1 MIRTAP
7 SRSIILLLLA
17 ACASTPEPA
26 RNSAPSFGEPLH
38 RFIVGVPQAS
48 ADDAHLRNGS
58 LDLER
63 ERLMLGPEGWFESAP
78 VDAGGPFDQLLMS
91 WNVHVPEDAGV
102 LLEVS
107 VQDDGP
113 WSPWLHL
120 ADWGSIEQ
128 ADPTT
133 RYYDRGTVQVD
144 ILHLE
149 ESMHRARYRMRVFG
163 VQSGDPVVV
172 QRTTMTFT
180 SSQDLNMRFE
190 RHLPAFPAAVQLTVP
205 ALSQRDA
212 PSDLSSRICSPTCV
226 AMAMAHAGRPVSPT
240 TVARLVFD
248 EEHDIYGNWVRSVQ
262 GAFEL
267 GVPGV
272 LVRLSSWDA
281 VEHFLR
287 QDMPLIISVKVRLGE
302 LTDAPYGN
310 TPGHLL
316 MITGLDGNGGVLVN
330 DPAAS
335 TAQDVARTYRLDEL
349 ERVWMARGG
358 VAYLI
363 GR

>member
-1 MIRTAP
+1 M
-7 SRSIILLLLA
+7 SRLPHILSSTLLLLG
-17 ACASTPEPA
+17 ACAGTPEPA
-26 RNSAPSFGEPLH
+26 HNSAPSFGEPLH
-38 RFIVGVPQAS
+38 RFTAGIPQTR
-48 ADDAHLRNGS
+48 ADGSRLHNGS
-58 LDLER
+58 IDLGR
-63 ERLMLGPEGWFESAP
+63 ERLMLGPGAWFESAP
-78 VDAGGPFDQLLMS
+78 VEAGGPFDQLLMS

-107 VQDDGP
+107 VQGDRA

-120 ADWGSIEQ
+120 ADWGDIEE
-128 ADPTT
+128 AEPTA
-133 RYYDRGTVQVD
+133 RYYERGTVQVD
-144 ILHLE
+144 ILHLN
-149 ESMHRARYRMRVFG
+149 ESMQRARYRIRAFG
-163 VQSGDPVVV
+163 VESGNPVVV
-172 QRTTMTFT
+172 HRTTLTFT
-180 SSQDLNMRFE
+180 SSQELDLRFE
-190 RHLPAFPAAVQLTVP
+190 HRIPSNPAAVQLSVL

-212 PSDLSSRICSPTCV
+212 PAELSSRICSPTCV
-226 AMAMAHAGRPVSPT
+226 AMAMAHAGHSVSPT
-240 TVARLVFD
+240 DVAHLVFD
-248 EEHDIYGNWVRSVQ
+248 AEHNIYGNWVRSVQ
-262 GAFEL
+262 GAFAM

-287 QDMPLIISVKVRLGE
+287 QGMPLIVSVKVRLGE
-302 LTDAPYGN
+302 LTGAPYGN

-316 MITGLDGNGGVLVN
+316 MITGLDGDGGVLVN

-335 TAQDVARTYRLDEL
+335 TVEDVPRIYRLEEL

>member
-1 MIRTAP
+1 M
-7 SRSIILLLLA
+7 SRIPPVRSSILLALG
-17 ACASTPEPA
+17 ACAGTPELA
-26 RNSAPSFGEPLH
+26 LNSAPSFGEPLH
-38 RFIVGVPQAS
+38 RFSAGVPQTGVS
-48 ADDAHLRNGS
+48 GSRLRNGS
-58 LDLER
+58 IDLDR
-63 ERLMLGPEGWFESAP
+63 ERMMLGPEAWFESAP
-78 VDAGGPFDQLLMS
+78 VEAGGSFDQLLMS
-91 WNVHVPEDAGV
+91 WNVYVPQDAGV
-102 LLEVS
+102 LLEVA
-107 VQDDGP
+107 VQGDGA

-120 ADWGSIEQ
+120 ADWGNVAE
-128 ADPTT
+128 AGPTT
-133 RYYDRGTVQVD
+133 RHYERGTVQVD

-149 ESMHRARYRMRVFG
+149 DDMRRARYRIRAFG

-172 QRTTMTFT
+172 HRTTLTFT
-180 SSQDLNMRFE
+180 SSRELGMRFE
-190 RHLPAFPAAVQLTVP
+190 RRIPANPAAVQLSVS

-212 PSDLSSRICSPTCV
+212 PAELSSRICSPTCV

-240 TVARLVFD
+240 DVAHLVFD
-248 EEHDIYGNWVRSVQ
+248 KEHDIYGNWVRSVQ
-262 GAFEL
+262 GAFEM

-287 QDMPLIISVKVRLGE
+287 QGMPLIVSVKVRLGE
-302 LTDAPYGN
+302 LTGAPYGN

-316 MITGLDGNGGVLVN
+316 MITGLDGEGGVQVN

-335 TAQDVARTYRLDEL
+335 TAQDVPRTYRLDEL

>member
-1 MIRTAP
+1 MIRLPP
-7 SRSIILLLLA
+7 SLSSTLLLLG
-17 ACASTPEPA
+17 ACAGTPEPA

-38 RFIVGVPQAS
+38 RFTVGVPQAS
-48 ADDAHLRNGS
+48 ADGSRLRNGS
-58 LDLER
+58 LDLDR
-63 ERLMLGPEGWFESAP
+63 ERLMLGPEAWFESAP
-78 VDAGGPFDQLLMS
+78 VEAGGPFDQLLMS

-107 VQDDGP
+107 VRSDGP

-120 ADWGSIEQ
+120 ADWGDVEQ
-128 ADPTT
+128 AGTTT
-133 RYYDRGTVQVD
+133 RYYEHGTVQVD

-149 ESMHRARYRMRVFG
+149 ESMRRARYRIRAFG

-172 QRTTMTFT
+172 HRTTLTFT
-180 SSQDLNMRFE
+180 STRDLDMRFE
-190 RHLPAFPAAVQLTVP
+190 RRIPAAPAAVQLTVA

-240 TVARLVFD
+240 DVAHLVFD

-287 QDMPLIISVKVRLGE
+287 QGMPLIVSVKVRLGE
-302 LTDAPYGN
+302 LTGAPYGN

-316 MITGLDGNGGVLVN
+316 MITGLDGNGGVRVN

-335 TAQDVARTYRLDEL
+335 SAQEVPRTYRLDEL

>member
-1 MIRTAP
+1 MIRLPP
-7 SRSIILLLLA
+7 SFSSTLLLVG
-17 ACASTPEPA
+17 ACAGTPEPA

-38 RFIVGVPQAS
+38 RFTVGVPQIR
-48 ADDAHLRNGS
+48 ADGSRLRNGS
-58 LDLER
+58 LDLDR
-63 ERLMLGPEGWFESAP
+63 EKLMLGPEAWFESAP
-78 VDAGGPFDQLLMS
+78 VEAGGPFDQFLMS
-91 WNVHVPEDAGV
+91 WNVHVPTDAGV

-107 VQDDGP
+107 VQGDGP

-120 ADWGSIEQ
+120 ADWGDVEQ
-128 ADPTT
+128 AGPTT
-133 RYYDRGTVQVD
+133 RYYERGTVQVD

-149 ESMHRARYRMRVFG
+149 ESMHRARYRIRAFG

-172 QRTTMTFT
+172 HRTTLTFT
-180 SSQDLNMRFE
+180 STRDLDMRFE
-190 RHLPAFPAAVQLTVP
+190 RRIPAAPAAVQLTVP
-205 ALSQRDA
+205 ALSQRDP

-226 AMAMAHAGRPVSPT
+226 AMAMAHAGHPVSPT
-240 TVARLVFD
+240 DVARLVFD

-281 VEHFLR
+281 VEHFLG
-287 QDMPLIISVKVRLGE
+287 QGMPLIVSVKVRLGE
-302 LTDAPYGN
+302 LTGAPYGN

-335 TAQDVARTYRLDEL
+335 TAQDVPRTYRLDEL